1 MDFVSPEP
9 ANEKDETITSGD
21 FWPAI
26 NTRAFRESMRV
37 DGTVTQSRLIE
48 ALKNAIIETN
58 RELSRFQQQ
67 EIHLGYTTL
76 GAVPASKIT
85 HGEIDVSELVILY
98 RRAVFSAAKANLIER
113 YRDIDTTPNGS
124 KKADALE
131 SNIDD
136 LQRDAIWAIQRIKGT
151 THNIVELI

>member
-9 ANEKDETITSGD
+9 ANEKDETLTSGA
-21 FWPAI
+21 FWPEI

-58 RELSRFQQQ
+58 RELSSFQQQ
-67 EIHLGYTTL
+67 EIHLGYPNL
-76 GAVPASKIT
+76 EAVPASKIT

-98 RRAVFSAAKANLIER
+98 RRAVFSAAKANLTER

-124 KKADALE
+124 KKANALE
-131 SNIDD
+131 PNIDD

>member
-9 ANEKDETITSGD
+9 ANEKDETLTSGA
-21 FWPAI
+21 FWPEI

-48 ALKNAIIETN
+48 ALKNAMIETN
-58 RELSRFQQQ
+58 RELSSFQQQ
-67 EIHLGYTTL
+67 EIHLGYQTL
-76 GAVPASKIT
+76 EAVPANKIT

-124 KKADALE
+124 KKADDLAL
-131 SNIDD
+131 NIDD

>member
-9 ANEKDETITSGD
+9 ANEKDETLTSGA
-21 FWPAI
+21 FWPEI

-58 RELSRFQQQ
+58 RELSSFQQQ
-67 EIHLGYTTL
+67 EIHLGYQTL
-76 GAVPASKIT
+76 EAVPANKIT

-124 KKADALE
+124 KKADDLAL
-131 SNIDD
+131 NIDD
-136 LQRDAIWAIQRIKGT
+136 LQRDAVWAIQRIKGT

>member
-9 ANEKDETITSGD
+9 ATEKDEMLTSGV
-21 FWPAI
+21 FWPEI
-26 NTRAFRESMRV
+26 KTRAFRESMRV

-58 RELSRFQQQ
+58 RELSSFQQQ
-67 EIHLGYTTL
+67 EIHLGYATL
-76 GAVPASKIT
+76 EAVPASKIT
-85 HGEIDVSELVILY
+85 HGEIGVSELVILY
-98 RRAVFSAAKANLIER
+98 RRAVFSTAKANLTER

-131 SNIDD
+131 PNIDD
-136 LQRDAIWAIQRIKGT
+136 LQRDAIWAIQRINGT

>member
-1 MDFVSPEP
+1 M
-9 ANEKDETITSGD
+9 
-21 FWPAI
+21 
-26 NTRAFRESMRV
+26 
-37 DGTVTQSRLIE
+37 E

-131 SNIDD
+131 TNIDD

>member
-9 ANEKDETITSGD
+9 ANEKDETLTSD
-21 FWPAI
+21 AFWPEI

-58 RELSRFQQQ
+58 RELSSFQQQ
-67 EIHLGYTTL
+67 EIHLGYPNL
-76 GAVPASKIT
+76 EAVPASKIT
-85 HGEIDVSELVILY
+85 HGEIEVSELVILY
-98 RRAVFSAAKANLIER
+98 RRAVFSTAKANLTER

-131 SNIDD
+131 PNIDD